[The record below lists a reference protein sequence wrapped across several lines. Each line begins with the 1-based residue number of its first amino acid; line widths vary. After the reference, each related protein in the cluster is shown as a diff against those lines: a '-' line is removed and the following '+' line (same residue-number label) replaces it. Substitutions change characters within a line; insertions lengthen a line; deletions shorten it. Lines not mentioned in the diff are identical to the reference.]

1 MAGESKALKIFA
13 ALTAA
18 MVVVLLLAGGLVTT
32 TKTGDTIP
40 TWPHW
45 RGKIHGGTW
54 VEWSH
59 RAIAGVVGFM
69 VLGLAVAARNARSA
83 RLARIAFW
91 GVAAQALLGGLRIFT
106 DLPAWQALKA
116 PVAIVHA
123 TFAQVVFCAVVAVA
137 LLQSKAWSL
146 RGTGE
151 ARGVGIAATSACFL
165 QLVAGAVARHT
176 GLGFE
181 VHVLGAVAVLV
192 FASILAS
199 KLLMTP
205 LRRGA
210 WILTGLLAFQILLGV
225 FTWMFT
231 QKDGF
236 VRSTQVPLSTL
247 AIVSLHV
254 ATGAGLL
261 AACLGL
267 TLLSGPSKAADLRA
281 VAA

>member
-1 MAGESKALKIFA
+1 MDGENKALRSYA
-13 ALTAA
+13 AFTAA

-45 RGKIHGGTW
+45 RGSIEGGTW

-59 RAIAGVVGFM
+59 RALAGVVGLL
-69 VLGLAVAARNARSA
+69 VLGLAFRVRSPLGW
-83 RLARIAFW
+83 LAFA
-91 GVAAQALLGGLRIFT
+91 GVVVQALIGGLRIYV
-106 DLPAWQALKA
+106 PKA
-116 PVAIVHA
+116 VVSIVHA

-137 LLQSKAWSL
+137 LTQSKAWAR
-146 RGTGE
+146 RGGGD
-151 ARGVGIAATSACFL
+151 ARGVGIAATAACLL
-165 QLVAGAVARHT
+165 QLIAGALARHT
-176 GLGFE
+176 GMGFE
-181 VHVLGAVAVLV
+181 IHVLGAVAVLC
-192 FASILAS
+192 FASLLAS
-199 KLLMTP
+199 RLLLTP

-210 WILTGLLAFQILLGV
+210 WILTGLLGFQILLGV

-231 QKDGF
+231 RAEGF
-236 VRSTQVPLSTL
+236 VRSTEVPVFTL
-247 AIVSLHV
+247 AVVSLHV

-261 AACLGL
+261 ASCLSL

>member
-1 MAGESKALKIFA
+1 MAGENKALRTYA
-13 ALTAA
+13 AFTAA

-32 TKTGDTIP
+32 TRTGDTIP

-45 RGKIHGGTW
+45 RGKIEGGTW

-59 RAIAGVVGFM
+59 RALAGLVGIL
-69 VLGLAVAARNARSA
+69 VLGLAVWLKRTLGWIA
-83 RLARIAFW
+83 LA
-91 GVAAQALLGGLRIFT
+91 GVVVQALIGGLRIYV
-106 DLPAWQALKA
+106 PKAL
-116 PVAIVHA
+116 VSIVHA

-137 LLQSKAWSL
+137 LMQSKAWSL

-151 ARGVGIAATSACFL
+151 ARGVGIAATASCLL
-165 QLVAGAVARHT
+165 QLIAGAVARHT
-176 GLGFE
+176 GMGFE
-181 VHVLGAVAVLV
+181 VHVLGAVVVLF

-199 KLLMTP
+199 RLLMTP

-210 WILTGLLAFQILLGV
+210 WVLTGLLAFQILLGV

-231 QKDGF
+231 RTEGF
-236 VRSTQVPLSTL
+236 VRSTEVPLFTL
-247 AIVSLHV
+247 SIVSLHV

-261 AACLGL
+261 AACLSL
-267 TLLSGPSKAADLRA
+267 AILSGPAKAPGLRA